1 MEKKI
6 EKDQQEQMLR
16 HYLGEMIMDLNLR
29 LIMGMDVKACMGE
42 PLLWVDSITL
52 TEIEYP
58 PVPGRTSFRQ
68 KLKNQAASLWRR
80 IKFW

>member
-6 EKDQQEQMLR
+6 EKEQQEQMLR
-16 HYLGEMIMDLNLR
+16 HYLGEMIVDLNLR
-29 LIMGMDVKACMGE
+29 LIMGMDVKACMSE

-58 PVPGRTSFRQ
+58 PVPDRTSFRQ
-68 KLKNQAASLWRR
+68 KLKDQAASLWRR